1 MLRLFDKLRVMDG
14 KWIKADWEQL
24 AGISMLRDLR
34 VFVVK
39 LLTSISV
46 N

>member
-14 KWIKADWEQL
+14 KWIKTDWEQL